1 MSAPNLYGVGFMG
14 SARNMTSFV
23 AALAALLLAAQGT
36 PCRSCRAPGET
47 VRIEPGGMHLM
58 LLDVTMPLEAG
69 TKVTLA
75 LRFAGA
81 GAVEVEAPAIDA
93 HAGAPPPRTKPVVR
107 F

>member
-1 MSAPNLYGVGFMG
+1 
-14 SARNMTSFV
+14 
-23 AALAALLLAAQGT
+23 
-36 PCRSCRAPGET
+36 
-47 VRIEPGGMHLM
+47 MHLM
-58 LLDVTMPLEAG
+58 LLDMTMPLEAG